1 MVAKYS
7 GKMSGKTGNRK
18 VPGHGGN
25 RKHSKGVGNRFGK
38 K

>member
-7 GKMSGKTGNRK
+7 GKMSGKMGNRK
-18 VPGHGGN
+18 VPGPGGN
-25 RKHSKGVGNRFGK
+25 TMHKKGAGNRFGK